1 MDELKSSNLVGGG
14 VGWGGRSFK
23 FAWLF
28 ITTHP
33 LLTSENQGWLM
44 EVTEALLSPL
54 QFHLHSLPLQGG
66 RKDLE
71 LFDTVE

>member
-1 MDELKSSNLVGGG
+1 MDELKSSNLVGSG

-44 EVTEALLSPL
+44 EVTEAPLSPL
-54 QFHLHSLPLQGG
+54 QFHLHSPTPG
-66 RKDLE
+66 RPE
-71 LFDTVE
+71 GPGAF